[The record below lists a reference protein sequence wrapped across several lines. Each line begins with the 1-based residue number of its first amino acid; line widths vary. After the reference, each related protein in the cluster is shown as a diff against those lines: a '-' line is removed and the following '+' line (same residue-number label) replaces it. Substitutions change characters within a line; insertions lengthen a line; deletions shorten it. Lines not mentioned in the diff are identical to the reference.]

1 MTMGS
6 DKGLGRFGGFVG
18 RHAWAVV
25 GAWLV
30 ALVAAGVIGG
40 GALARLTTDSGMDES
55 SESYRAYQ
63 SLTTNF
69 PGRVPDLTVLYSSDV
84 LTVDDPA
91 FRAVVSRSIA
101 ELPRDKAVHVVNG
114 LQAPPE
120 AGLVSPDR
128 RAVKVV
134 VSLPPGTDAAGNL
147 ADFDAVRPRVGS
159 DDPRIRTDV
168 SGIAALGRDLL
179 DRTAT
184 DTARAELFALPVVFV
199 LSLVIFGGL
208 VAAALPTLVGFVAV
222 LVSMAVLRVLTE
234 LTEVASQA
242 MMVVTLLG
250 MGLAIDYS
258 LFVISRFRE
267 ELGAGRGRAAA
278 VAALTR
284 TLPTA
289 GRTVLF
295 SALVVA
301 VALTG
306 LLVFPIT
313 TVRSM
318 VYGAVPAVLGCA
330 LAAVTLLPA
339 VLALLGHR
347 VDALR
352 LPARLRLRVS
362 RPVERGLWAGVARHV
377 MRRPWAYLLGT
388 TALLL
393 ALGAPFLSVRW
404 GGFDEQLLPADAP
417 SRVALAREA
426 AHFGGDATWGY
437 AMVAGADRQAT
448 ASYAAA
454 LARVPGVTGVAPTLT
469 GPGAA
474 GGGDPVTML
483 TVRWPGHAQEEA
495 SKDIVRALRAV
506 DPPQGSALVG
516 GPTAITLDTLAAMG
530 SRLPAMIAVMV
541 AAMLVLLGVA
551 FRSVVLPVKAVLM
564 SAISI
569 VASYGVLTWVFQDG
583 HGAGL
588 LGFDPPG
595 YLDVTTPIV
604 MMAILFGLSMD
615 YEVFLLSRIREE
627 WVRTGDNAEA
637 VAHGLAR
644 TGRLI
649 TGAALLLAVV
659 IGGFATSGIVIMKMF
674 GLGMLVAVLLDATVV
689 RGLLVPATMRL
700 LGEWNWWRPGRPRTR
715 LDRARAS

>member
-1 MTMGS
+1 MELPKPS
-6 DKGLGRFGGFVG
+6 QAVLSRLGEFVAQ
-18 RHAWAVV
+18 HAWAVV

-30 ALVAAGVIGG
+30 ALVAAGAVGG

-55 SESYRAYQ
+55 AESYRAYQ

-69 PGRVPDLTVLYSSDV
+69 PGRAPDLTVLYSSDV

-91 FRAVVSRSIA
+91 FRAAVARSVDA
-101 ELPRDKAVHVVNG
+101 LPGDKAVHVVNG

-128 RAVKVV
+128 RAVRVI
-134 VSLPPGTDAAGNL
+134 VSLPAGTDAAGNL
-147 ADFDAVRPRVGS
+147 ADFDAVRPHVAT

-168 SGIAALGRDLL
+168 SGIAAMGRDLL
-179 DRTAT
+179 DRTAA
-184 DTARAELFALPVVFV
+184 DTARAELIALPIVFV

-208 VAAALPTLVGFVAV
+208 VAAALPTLVGVVAV
-222 LVSMAVLRVLTE
+222 LVSMAVLRLLTE
-234 LTEVASQA
+234 VTEVASQA

-278 VAALTR
+278 VVALTR

-301 VALTG
+301 VALSG

-318 VYGAVPAVLGCA
+318 AYGAVPAVLGCA

-339 VLALLGHR
+339 VLVLLAHR

-352 LPARLRLRVS
+352 LPVGRRLRAS
-362 RPVERGLWAGVARHV
+362 RPVERGVWAGVARRV
-377 MRRPWAYLLGT
+377 MRRPTAYLLGT
-388 TALLL
+388 TAVLL
-393 ALGAPFLSVRW
+393 ALGAPFLGVRW
-404 GGFDEQLLPADAP
+404 GGVDEQLLPADAP

-426 AHFGGDATWGY
+426 AHFGGEATWGY
-437 AMVAGADRQAT
+437 AMVDADREAT

-454 LARVPGVTGVAPTLT
+454 LARVPGVTGVIPTLT
-469 GPGAA
+469 ESGPKGEQA
-474 GGGDPVTML
+474 TML
-483 TVRWPGHAQEEA
+483 TIRWPGHAQGEA
-495 SKDIVRALRAV
+495 SKDVVRALRAI
-506 DPPQGSALVG
+506 DPPRGSALVG

-541 AAMLVLLGVA
+541 TAMLVLLGVA
-551 FRSVVLPVKAVLM
+551 FASVVLPIKAVLM
-564 SAISI
+564 SGISI
-569 VASYGVLTWVFQDG
+569 AASYGVLTWVFQDG
-583 HGAGL
+583 HGAGV

-627 WVRTGDNAEA
+627 WRRTGDTTEA

-659 IGGFATSGIVIMKMF
+659 IGGFATSGIVIMKML
-674 GLGMLVAVLLDATVV
+674 GLGMLVAVLLDATIV

-700 LGEWNWWRPGRPRTR
+700 LGEWNWWLPGRRTTTPTQ
-715 LDRARAS
+715 AR